1 MAAATVAE
9 WLAAA
14 GLGIAAFVPGALL
27 ILSLDHDLTPRMP
40 RVSLAPVGAAVVG
53 AGQWL
58 RVHLAALLRLIA
70 FHMEP
75 QGGAR

>member
-1 MAAATVAE
+1 MHAATASEWFTAAAIGS
-9 WLAAA
+9 A
-14 GLGIAAFVPGALL
+14 GFVPGALL
-27 ILSLDHDLTPRMP
+27 ILSLDHDLRPRLP
-40 RVSLAPVGAAVVG
+40 RINVAPVGAAVVD
-53 AGQWL
+53 ASQWL

>member
-1 MAAATVAE
+1 MAAATAAE
-9 WLAAA
+9 WLTAAA
-14 GLGIAAFVPGALL
+14 IGTGAFIPGALL

-40 RVSLAPVGAAVVG
+40 HVNLAPVGAAVVD

-75 QGGAR
+75 QGGTR

>member
-1 MAAATVAE
+1 MHAATASE

-14 GLGIAAFVPGALL
+14 GIGVAGFVPGALL
-27 ILSLDHDLTPRMP
+27 ILSLDHDLTPRLP
-40 RVSLAPVGAAVVG
+40 RATLAPVGAAVVD

-58 RVHLAALLRLIA
+58 RVHVAALLRLIA

-75 QGGAR
+75 QGGTR